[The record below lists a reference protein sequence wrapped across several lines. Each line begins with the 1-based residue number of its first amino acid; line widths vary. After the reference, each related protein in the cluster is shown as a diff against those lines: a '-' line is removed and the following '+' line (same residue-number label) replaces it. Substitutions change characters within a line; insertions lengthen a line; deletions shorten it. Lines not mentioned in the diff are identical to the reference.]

1 MGGEWRNLDAL
12 RSGLGVES
20 HDFVCIEC
28 RKGLRKGGIKAD
40 SPGS

>member
-20 HDFVCIEC
+20 QDFVCIEC
-28 RKGLRKGGIKAD
+28 GKGLKERGCQG
-40 SPGS
+40 